1 MKLNNK
7 GITTIEI
14 LICFVLVVIITVS
27 MYTIISTFNEKK
39 IIEGYKE
46 EITTYKNTLT
56 KEIQDDFIKIGINKA
71 NYEKKM
77 EDSTSFIEHKLTCTM
92 KDGSTRILKI
102 TQTLAKSEYHPGG
115 LSDVDDDFKI
125 EYGKSESDLIEYP
138 IPDLGSFK
146 NEYNHTVKDLSVNNV
161 IIGITDDNVLSVY
174 IGFYHPDLGTRYAI
188 DIVCPIN
195 YIFGGAEANNNSTWE
210 NVLNS

>member
-56 KEIQDDFIKIGINKA
+56 RN
-71 NYEKKM
+71 
-77 EDSTSFIEHKLTCTM
+77 
-92 KDGSTRILKI
+92 TR
-102 TQTLAKSEYHPGG
+102 
-115 LSDVDDDFKI
+115 
-125 EYGKSESDLIEYP
+125 
-138 IPDLGSFK
+138 
-146 NEYNHTVKDLSVNNV
+146 
-161 IIGITDDNVLSVY
+161 
-174 IGFYHPDLGTRYAI
+174 
-188 DIVCPIN
+188 
-195 YIFGGAEANNNSTWE
+195 
-210 NVLNS
+210 

>member
-7 GITTIEI
+7 GITTVEI

-27 MYTIISTFNEKK
+27 MYTIISTFNEQK

-46 EITTYKNTLT
+46 ELTTYKNTLT
-56 KEIQDDFIKIGINKA
+56 KDIQDDFIKIGINKA
-71 NYEKKM
+71 TYEKKM
-77 EDSTSFIEHKLTCTM
+77 ENSSRATEHKLTCVM

-115 LSDVDDDFKI
+115 LSDVDDEFKI

-138 IPDLGSFK
+138 LPDFGSFE
-146 NEYNHTVKDLSVNNV
+146 NEYHHTVKDLSVNNV
-161 IIGITDDNVLSVY
+161 LISITDDNVLSVY
-174 IGFYHPDLGTRYAI
+174 IGFYHPDLSTRYAI

-195 YIFGGAEANNNSTWE
+195 YVFGGSQGTSDNSWE
-210 NVLNS
+210 NILNS